1 MIRTLPYYYYTRKIE
16 QVNPNKKM
24 GEYHVCTKVVVD
36 GCNKMVHGDEESKE
50 PTRDSL
56 LKGGPINEA
65 AVPLTKQIII

>member
-1 MIRTLPYYYYTRKIE
+1 
-16 QVNPNKKM
+16 
-24 GEYHVCTKVVVD
+24 VCTKVVVD
-36 GCNKMVHGDEESKE
+36 GCNEMVGHGDEESKE